1 MIDLRFQIS
10 GMSCTSCAR
19 TVEKIILTSPDVY
32 KVKVD
37 FTTAV
42 AHISAKTSINLSDI
56 RRKLKDFG
64 YDLAPLEDNVRLDVE
79 RRRVFL
85 AFFLSLPLFIFM
97 VLKMFGIH
105 IHNTLLEVLTFVL
118 SASVV
123 IVVGFRIHK
132 NGIRSLLYL
141 SPNTD
146 SLVSIGSLS
155 ALLTFFLNKVF
166 QIGDFSVEAVIVMD
180 VFILGNYIKTKL
192 SESAVR
198 SLKELYKIF
207 SNHATIIEDGK
218 EVKKDIGEVREGN
231 IVVIKSGERIPI
243 DGVVIEGKSSIEE
256 SFITGEAKP
265 RVVERG
271 DKVFAGGYNIDGF
284 LKVRVN
290 KKIEDTLLYKTIQL
304 VEDIKY
310 SKLPI
315 QNIADA
321 FVKYLVP
328 VVLFVSLFSLIFW
341 ISIGDLNRGIVS
353 FVSVLVIACP
363 CALGI
368 AIPTALAVAIG
379 ILSKKGIIIRNFE
392 KVRLFKRVDTF
403 IFDKTG
409 TLTVGKPRVVEISL
423 DSRYARNI
431 FYLSSLSEHPLSIA
445 LKDYLKDNFADVSEE
460 TSQVDQFK
468 VLPGEGI
475 EGIVDGKR
483 FKIQRSKEEDKT
495 TSSDIFL
502 FDSNEWH
509 KIGKVY
515 FSDTLKEEARDI
527 IEYLKTY
534 GKIIML
540 TGDKCSVAED
550 ISNKTGIEEY
560 YCSLLPHQ
568 KLEIVK
574 NIQNQGRIVMYV
586 GDGINDTPSL
596 SASDIGVVFSSKD
609 NIVASIGDFVIT
621 SKNLKDLKFLI
632 DFSRTLDRKIIQNLV
647 WAFVYN
653 LIAIP
658 VAFIGLLTPSIAE
671 VLMALSS
678 ISVVLNS
685 LTLRGRSKSLD

>member
-1 MIDLRFQIS
+1 MIDLRFQIL

-32 KVKVD
+32 KAKVD
-37 FTTAV
+37 FTSSV
-42 AHISAKTSINLSDI
+42 AYISAKTSINLSDI
-56 RRKLKDFG
+56 RKKLKDFG
-64 YDLAPLEDNVRLDVE
+64 YELVPLEDEVKLDAE
-79 RRRVFL
+79 RRRVVL
-85 AFFLSLPLFIFM
+85 AFLLSLPLFVFM

-105 IHNTLLEVLTFVL
+105 IHSPLLEILTFVL

-123 IVVGFRIHK
+123 IGVGFRIHK
-132 NGIRSLLYL
+132 TGIRSLFYL

-155 ALLTFFLNKVF
+155 ALSTFFLNKIF

-180 VFILGNYIKTKL
+180 VFILGNYIKTRL

-207 SNHATIIEDGK
+207 SNYATILEDGK
-218 EVKKDIGEVREGN
+218 EVKKDISEVKEGD
-231 IVVIKSGERIPI
+231 IVIVKSGERIPI
-243 DGVVIEGKSSIEE
+243 DGAVVEGKSSVEE
-256 SFITGEAKP
+256 AFITGESKP

-284 LKVRVN
+284 LKVKVS

-304 VEDIKY
+304 VEDIRY

-315 QNIADA
+315 QNISDV
-321 FVKYLVP
+321 FVRYLVP
-328 VVLFVSLFSLIFW
+328 IVLFVSMLSLTLW
-341 ISIGDLNRGIVS
+341 ITLGDLNRGILS

-379 ILSKKGIIIRNFE
+379 VLSKRGIIVRNFE
-392 KVRLFKRVDTF
+392 RVRLFKKVDTF

-409 TLTVGKPRVVEISL
+409 TLTVGKPRVVEFSL
-423 DSRYARNI
+423 DSRYVGSI
-431 FYLSSLSEHPLSIA
+431 FSLCSLSEHPLSVA
-445 LKDYLKDNFADVSEE
+445 LKEYLKDNFGNTLEE
-460 TSQVDQFK
+460 PSQVDEFK

-475 EGIVDGKR
+475 EGVVNGKR
-483 FKIQRSKEEDKT
+483 FKIQRSNEEDKT
-495 TSSDIFL
+495 TSSDILL
-502 FDSNEWH
+502 FDGSDWN
-509 KIGKVY
+509 KLGKVC
-515 FSDTLKEEARDI
+515 FNDTIREEARDTV
-527 IEYLKTY
+527 EYLRNY
-534 GKIIML
+534 GTVMML

-550 ISNKTGIEEY
+550 IAHRIGIEKY
-560 YCSLLPHQ
+560 YCSLLPDQ
-568 KLEIVK
+568 KFEIVK
-574 NIQNQGRIVMYV
+574 NLQSQGRVIMYV

-596 SASDIGVVFSSKD
+596 SVSDIGVVFSSKD
-609 NIVASIGDFVIT
+609 NIVASVGDFVIT
-621 SKNLKDLKFLI
+621 SGNLKDLKFLI
-632 DFSRTLDRKIIQNLV
+632 DFSKMLDRKIIQNLV
-647 WAFVYN
+647 WAFAYN
-653 LIAIP
+653 LIFIP
-658 VAFIGLLTPSIAE
+658 VAFLGLLTPAIAE

-685 LTLRGRSKSLD
+685 LTLHRSSKSLD